1 MRHPWGRVG
10 RDRCSIN
17 RATESCQNSCLMKDW
32 LGGSWLDI
40 WGPAFLDE
48 VKWGS
53 EVEGRKSY
61 NCESECWGEQAVCS
75 GE

>member
-1 MRHPWGRVG
+1 MFNQQSYRE
-10 RDRCSIN
+10 N
-17 RATESCQNSCLMKDW
+17 CQNSCPTKDW

-53 EVEGRKSY
+53 EMEGRKTY
-61 NCESECWGEQAVCS
+61 NCESECWVEQAVCS